1 MKVGDRLGLIAR
13 FKAFGLDLPPDCA
26 CIRRME
32 ESPNHGDTEALKGL
46 SGAELRR
53 LWQERAGR
61 QAKGREPPRIRSL
74 LTRDL
79 AWWAQQKGRRGLDA
93 ETRGL
98 LNAAIRQAGDQAA
111 EPKVGSAPQRKKDLT
126 KKPQLQAG
134 VTLVRKW
141 RGKTYKVKV
150 VEDDKGRKRYRFAD
164 REYRSLTTIAQEITG
179 AHWSGPR
186 FFGLHR
192 VRSTG

>member
-1 MKVGDRLGLIAR
+1 MK
-13 FKAFGLDLPPDCA
+13 
-26 CIRRME
+26 
-32 ESPNHGDTEALKGL
+32 ESPNKGDFEALKGL
-46 SGAELRR
+46 SGAELKQLWGERVGRR
-53 LWQERAGR
+53 
-61 QAKGREPPRIRSL
+61 AKGQEPPRVQAL
-74 LTRDL
+74 LIRDL
-79 AWWAQQKGRRGLDA
+79 AWWAQQEGRRGLDA
-93 ETRGL
+93 KTQGL
-98 LNAAIRQAGDQAA
+98 LKAAIRQTEDQAV
-111 EPKVGSAPQRKKDLT
+111 EPRDNPAPRKRKPQT

-150 VEDDKGRKRYRFAD
+150 IEDDKGRKRYQFAD

-186 FFGLHR
+186 FFGLNR

>member
-1 MKVGDRLGLIAR
+1 MSESLDNGD
-13 FKAFGLDLPPDCA
+13 F
-26 CIRRME
+26 
-32 ESPNHGDTEALKGL
+32 EAMKGL
-46 SGAELRR
+46 TVAELRQ

-61 QAKGREPPRIRSL
+61 RAKGQEPPLVQAL

-79 AWWAQQKGRRGLDA
+79 AWWAQQQGRRGLDA
-93 ETRGL
+93 ETQNL
-98 LNAAIRQAGDQAA
+98 LNAAVRQAGDRAVESKEGRA
-111 EPKVGSAPQRKKDLT
+111 SGKRKPKT

-150 VEDDKGRKRYRFAD
+150 IEDRKGKKRYEFAGE
-164 REYRSLTTIAQEITG
+164 EYRSLTTIAQEITG

-186 FFGLHR
+186 FFGLNR